1 LHDMIIGE
9 VMWNTWWIHGVFV
22 EMFNDLKNWVWQL
35 WFD

>member
-1 LHDMIIGE
+1 MIIVE
-9 VMWNTWWIHGVFV
+9 VMWNTLWSHGVLV